1 MSTLRGPGHPEP
13 DLCLPYSSVEGSG
26 NTESNDWNP
35 GLSVPGTRSSLLAQ
49 RVLRLRG
56 PVTRRKREATP
67 PDKKDAN
74 YWKKRHRNN
83 EAAKRSREKRR
94 LAGLRLEGQLLTLAD
109 ENAQLRAQM
118 LSLRHRS
125 SLSAQK
131 CKASCVEASA
141 LFPAPAPAF
150 FQPGLWRVEGR
161 RTASALAISQQQ
173 ESAIHP
179 FQMMSCFGSPQG
191 TGGFDLHSSHSCST
205 QPGPL
210 PLPGPGIRDPFAI
223 MESRGSAEADMYA
236 QQRVS
241 CSGDDIATATNP
253 FSHPAPS
260 MRPILPT
267 PDDLHHAP
275 IFSYLPPSLLVPNL
289 NHPIVGL
296 CNNFLLP
303 WGSSY
308 PIPPAVD
315 PGLPHTR
322 ETWTLTGHMVEW
334 KTVQATFNAALP
346 YKM

>member
-1 MSTLRGPGHPEP
+1 MSTLRSPDHPEP

-26 NTESNDWNP
+26 NTESNDWTP
-35 GLSVPGTRSSLLAQ
+35 RLSVPGTRSSLLAQ

-109 ENAQLRAQM
+109 ENAQLRAQV

-125 SLSAQK
+125 SLTAQK
-131 CKASCVEASA
+131 SKASCLEAST
-141 LFPAPAPAF
+141 PAF
-150 FQPGLWRVEGR
+150 FQPGLWRGDGR
-161 RTASALAISQQQ
+161 RTAPALAISQQ
-173 ESAIHP
+173 ERAIHP
-179 FQMMSCFGSPQG
+179 FQMISCFGSPPG
-191 TGGFDLHSSHSCST
+191 IGGLDLHSSHSCGT

-210 PLPGPGIRDPFAI
+210 PLLGPHIRDPFAI

-236 QQRVS
+236 ERRVS
-241 CSGDDIATATNP
+241 CSSHDIATATNA
-253 FSHPAPS
+253 FCHPAAS
-260 MRPILPT
+260 IRPIRPT
-267 PDDLHHAP
+267 PDALHHGP

-289 NHPIVGL
+289 NHPTVGL
-296 CNNFLLP
+296 CNSFLLP

-308 PIPPAVD
+308 PVPPAVD
-315 PGLPHTR
+315 PGLPL
-322 ETWTLTGHMVEW
+322 LTPERRG
-334 KTVQATFNAALP
+334 P
-346 YKM
+346 